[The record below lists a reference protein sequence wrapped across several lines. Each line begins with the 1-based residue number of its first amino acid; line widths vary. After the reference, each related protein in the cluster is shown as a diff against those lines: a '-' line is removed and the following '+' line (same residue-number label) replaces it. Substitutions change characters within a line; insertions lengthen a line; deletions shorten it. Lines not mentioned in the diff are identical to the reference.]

1 MIHKVGRHE
10 DDSHRYR
17 CDGYLEREWCRI
29 QFRQSP
35 TPALAQPAKPTSPTS
50 DPVMM
55 ESGQQER
62 HREIMRY
69 DEDVRYGSSHD
80 QLSAHNCRLSPIVT
94 VP

>member
-1 MIHKVGRHE
+1 MV
-10 DDSHRYR
+10 
-17 CDGYLEREWCRI
+17 
-29 QFRQSP
+29 
-35 TPALAQPAKPTSPTS
+35 
-50 DPVMM
+50 